1 MKSRLRKLLAAI
13 ICLAMIFQLS
23 GFALADSTVNAA
35 GETSME
41 EETNDGSEP
50 VEPSSEAAAEESS
63 VNAQTEP
70 APESIMEGGYPAFE
84 SQKDFGDIKIYISAP
99 EGAFPR
105 GVKLSVTKVALSD
118 ADKQKLDEVVD
129 SDQTIGD
136 YVAFDIK
143 FYDADDNEIQPNIPI
158 EVRFEL
164 AADNILAGAEELE
177 VFHIKD
183 GAEPVEQIEDGSKDV
198 VIEADSFSVYVVG
211 VTTVLAA
218 AASSAK
224 SIKMNSDGGN
234 VTQFIFVFN
243 VYDKETGTIRTT
255 TLHGQNHKQGNH
267 LDREATFDDGNL
279 GEWSIGDEIISV
291 DVYDLSGNYLLTVLP
306 AAFTHRSSG
315 GVIQT
320 DGTTFGD
327 GGEILQLN
335 GGTANFWFGGVSP
348 IPGTKIVI
356 EKIWIDQDGNEI
368 VSLRNKNVTIIVE
381 SPLPS
386 NADVVFGENKLPGT
400 LVVPTNNH
408 PTYGAEHT
416 FSEVIS
422 SALPDGYDSSEYVR
436 VEFNGVDQNSADG
449 TFVLDTSTLT
459 PDQTYTLTYVNKL
472 TALPGKGQ
480 FTPKVEK
487 ILTGIA
493 STEQIFN
500 FSLVQVNA
508 LGEAVTG
515 GITRTASTTAGNY
528 TAGAQAVTFDEIG
541 GLDPG
546 TYYFK
551 ITETAGT
558 ALGWAYSTASYT
570 ITVTVAYNGDTM
582 VTYPGGYNGTD
593 NLAPFTNAYSPNST
607 TANFTASKIIT
618 GPYPLDMTAGQ
629 FSFAV
634 KNGAGTIVAE
644 ATNDADGNIVFPKL
658 TFTET
663 GLYNYTIV
671 ETSTDGNGF
680 STDKAVYEASVTVTD
695 AGGGE
700 LAASVSY
707 KAGSAPAFTNAYNPN
722 SVDANFTAGKI
733 ITGPY
738 PLDMTAGQFGFAV
751 KNGDGAIV
759 AEATNDADGNIE
771 FPKLTFTE
779 TGLYN
784 YTIVET
790 STDGNGFRT
799 DKTIYEA
806 SVTVTDAG
814 GGELAASVSYKAGSA
829 PAFTNAYSPNSVDA
843 NFTASKIITGP
854 YPLEMTAGQFG
865 FAVKNGDGA
874 IVAEATNDADGNIVF
889 PKLTFT
895 ETGIYN
901 YTIVETSSDGN
912 GFSTDKTV
920 YEASVTVTDAGGGE
934 LAASVGYKAGSAPA
948 FTNAYSPKSIE
959 ANFTA
964 SKIITGP
971 YPLEMT
977 AGQFGFAVKNGDGA
991 IVAEATNDKDGNIVF
1006 PKLTFTETGLYN
1018 YTIVETSGDGNG
1030 FRTDKTIYEASVT
1043 VTDAGGGQL
1052 AASVSYKNES
1062 APAFVNE
1069 YDPGSVDAK
1078 FTATKAITGSYPFGM
1093 TAGQFGFAVKNGD
1106 DIVIAEATNDA
1117 DGNIVFPIMTFTE
1130 AGTYNYMIV
1139 ETSLGGNGWTMDD
1152 TEYPVTVT
1160 ITEDG
1165 SGELAA
1171 EVTYPDGDP
1180 VFVNTYEA
1188 NISVEVYINTI
1199 QRTSAAYQND
1209 DEDINNVNDEEFRY
1223 DIDFRSTSNVDLDTF
1238 TVEDVLAPE
1247 IRIQKLWTP
1256 VVWGDMDG
1264 KFDLS
1269 YKTNY
1274 STDWILWETRS
1285 TDDVTPLDVADL
1297 GLASDEYITALQ
1309 FKYGAVQAGFTSRNE
1324 DLAEQPALRN
1334 FSLMILMDLSSIE
1347 EVVTQPTE
1355 LYPATYMVKAA
1366 YAMSSGSINASVT
1379 AVGTL
1384 GEKRAA
1390 ADDNAVTEVIA
1401 PVNLAEIPPEQS
1413 AITEEGLV
1421 VNPPEV
1427 ISGTTTTIED
1437 DEVPLGSSVKT
1448 GDDRNLGLYAVLL
1461 AGSAAMLTGLWITGH
1476 KNRKR
1481 ARSVMDTKGGAK

>member
-70 APESIMEGGYPAFE
+70 APESIEEGGYPAFE

-183 GAEPVEQIEDGSKDV
+183 GVEPVEQIEDGSKDV

-243 VYDKETGTIRTT
+243 VYDKETGSIRTT
-255 TLHGQNHKQGNH
+255 TLHGQNHRQGNH
-267 LDREATFDDGNL
+267 LDREATFDDGNP

-291 DVYDLSGNYLLTVLP
+291 DVFDLSGNYLLTVLP

-400 LVVPTNNH
+400 LVVPTNSH

-436 VEFNGVDQNSADG
+436 VEFGGVNQNSADG

-472 TALPGKGQ
+472 TASPGKGQ

-487 ILTGIA
+487 VLTGIA
-493 STEQIFN
+493 STEKSFN

-515 GITRTASTTAGNY
+515 GITRIASTTAGNY
-528 TAGAQAVTFDEIG
+528 TAGAQAVTFDEIS
-541 GLDPG
+541 GLVPG

-551 ITETAGT
+551 VTETAGT

-570 ITVTVAYNGDTM
+570 ITVTVAYSGDTL

-618 GPYPLDMTAGQ
+618 GPYPLDMTEGQ
-629 FSFAV
+629 FGFAV
-634 KNGAGTIVAE
+634 KNGDGAIVAE

-671 ETSTDGNGF
+671 ETSTDG
-680 STDKAVYEASVTVTD
+680 D
-695 AGGGE
+695 
-700 LAASVSY
+700 
-707 KAGSAPAFTNAYNPN
+707 
-722 SVDANFTAGKI
+722 
-733 ITGPY
+733 
-738 PLDMTAGQFGFAV
+738 
-751 KNGDGAIV
+751 
-759 AEATNDADGNIE
+759 
-771 FPKLTFTE
+771 
-779 TGLYN
+779 
-784 YTIVET
+784 
-790 STDGNGFRT
+790 GFRT

-814 GGELAASVSYKAGSA
+814 GGELAASVSYKAGSV
-829 PAFTNAYSPNSVDA
+829 PTFVNEYSPKSIDA

-854 YPLEMTAGQFG
+854 YPLDMTEGQFG
-865 FAVKNGDGA
+865 FAVKNGAGT
-874 IVAEATNDADGNIVF
+874 IVAEATNDTDGNIVF

-912 GFSTDKTV
+912 GFRTDKTI
-920 YEASVTVTDAGGGE
+920 YEASVTVTDAGGE
-934 LAASVGYKAGSAPA
+934 LAASVSYMAGSAPA
-948 FTNAYSPKSIE
+948 FTNDYSPNSVD

-977 AGQFGFAVKNGDGA
+977 EGQFGFAVKNGAGA
-991 IVAEATNDKDGNIVF
+991 IVAEATNDADGNIVF
-1006 PKLTFTETGLYN
+1006 PKLTFTATGTYN
-1018 YTIVETSGDGNG
+1018 YTVVETSTDGNG
-1030 FRTDKTIYEASVT
+1030 FRTDKSIYEASVE
-1043 VTDAGGGQL
+1043 VTDEGGGEL
-1052 AASVSYKNES
+1052 AASVSYKAGS
-1062 APAFVNE
+1062 APTFIND
-1069 YDPGSVDAK
+1069 YNPGSVDAN
-1078 FTATKAITGSYPFGM
+1078 FTATKAIAGSYPFGM

-1106 DIVIAEATNDA
+1106 GIVIAEATNDT

-1130 AGTYNYMIV
+1130 AGTYNYTIV

-1160 ITEDG
+1160 VTEDG

-1188 NISVEVYINTI
+1188 NISVEVFINTI

-1297 GLASDEYITALQ
+1297 GLAGDEHITALQ
-1309 FKYGAVQAGFTSRNE
+1309 FKYGEVQAGFTSRNE
-1324 DLAEQPALRN
+1324 DLAEQPALRS

-1355 LYPATYMVKAA
+1355 LYPATYMVRAA

-1379 AVGTL
+1379 AIGTL
-1384 GEKRAA
+1384 GEKSAA

-1437 DEVPLGSSVKT
+1437 GEVPLGSSVKT

-1461 AGSAAMLTGLWITGH
+1461 AGSAAMLAGLWITGH

>member
-1 MKSRLRKLLAAI
+1 M
-13 ICLAMIFQLS
+13 
-23 GFALADSTVNAA
+23 
-35 GETSME
+35 
-41 EETNDGSEP
+41 P
-50 VEPSSEAAAEESS
+50 VVSL
-63 VNAQTEP
+63 
-70 APESIMEGGYPAFE
+70 
-84 SQKDFGDIKIYISAP
+84 
-99 EGAFPR
+99 AFPR

-143 FYDADDNEIQPNIPI
+143 FYDADGNEIQPNIPI

-164 AADNILAGAEELE
+164 AADNILAGVEELE

-183 GAEPVEQIEDGSKDV
+183 GVEPVEQIEDGSKDV

-224 SIKMNSDGGN
+224 SIKMNSNGGN

-243 VYDKETGTIRTT
+243 VYDKETGSIRTT

-356 EKIWIDQDGNEI
+356 EKIWLDQDGNEI

-400 LVVPTNNH
+400 LVVPTNSH
-408 PTYGAEHT
+408 PTYGADHT
-416 FSEVIS
+416 FSEVIG

-436 VEFNGVDQNSADG
+436 VEFGGVDQNSADG
-449 TFVLDTSTLT
+449 KFVLDTSTLT
-459 PDQTYTLTYVNKL
+459 PDQTYKLTYVNKL
-472 TALPGKGQ
+472 TASPGKGQ

-487 ILTGIA
+487 VLTGIA

-528 TAGAQAVTFDEIG
+528 MAGAQAVTFDEIG

-551 ITETAGT
+551 VTETAGT

-607 TANFTASKIIT
+607 TANFTASKIIS
-618 GPYPLDMTAGQ
+618 GLYPLEMTAGQ
-629 FSFAV
+629 FGFAV

-671 ETSTDGNGF
+671 ETSTDG
-680 STDKAVYEASVTVTD
+680 D
-695 AGGGE
+695 
-700 LAASVSY
+700 
-707 KAGSAPAFTNAYNPN
+707 
-722 SVDANFTAGKI
+722 
-733 ITGPY
+733 
-738 PLDMTAGQFGFAV
+738 
-751 KNGDGAIV
+751 
-759 AEATNDADGNIE
+759 
-771 FPKLTFTE
+771 
-779 TGLYN
+779 
-784 YTIVET
+784 
-790 STDGNGFRT
+790 GFRT

-829 PAFTNAYSPNSVDA
+829 PTFTNEYSPNSVDA

-854 YPLEMTAGQFG
+854 YPLDMTPGQFG
-865 FAVKNGDGA
+865 FAVKNGAGA

-895 ETGIYN
+895 ATGTYN
-901 YTIVETSSDGN
+901 YTVVETS
-912 GFSTDKTV
+912 T
-920 YEASVTVTDAGGGE
+920 
-934 LAASVGYKAGSAPA
+934 
-948 FTNAYSPKSIE
+948 
-959 ANFTA
+959 
-964 SKIITGP
+964 
-971 YPLEMT
+971 
-977 AGQFGFAVKNGDGA
+977 
-991 IVAEATNDKDGNIVF
+991 
-1006 PKLTFTETGLYN
+1006 
-1018 YTIVETSGDGNG
+1018 DGNG
-1030 FRTDKTIYEASVT
+1030 FRTDKSIYEASVE

-1052 AASVSYKNES
+1052 AASVSYKAGS
-1062 APAFVNE
+1062 APEFVND
-1069 YDPGSVDAK
+1069 YDPGSVDAN
-1078 FTATKAITGSYPFGM
+1078 FTASKTITGSYPFGM

-1130 AGTYNYMIV
+1130 AGTYNYTIV

-1160 ITEDG
+1160 VTEDG

-1171 EVTYPDGDP
+1171 EVTYPEGDP
-1180 VFVNTYEA
+1180 AFVNTYEA
-1188 NISVEVYINTI
+1188 NISVEVFINTI

-1269 YKTNY
+1269 YKTNH

-1309 FKYGAVQAGFTSRNE
+1309 FKYGEVQAGFTSRNE

-1334 FSLMILMDLSSIE
+1334 FSLMILMDLSSME

-1384 GEKRAA
+1384 GEKSAA

-1401 PVNLAEIPPEQS
+1401 PVNLAEIPLEQS

-1448 GDDRNLGLYAVLL
+1448 GDDRNLGLYAILL

>member
-1 MKSRLRKLLAAI
+1 LAI
-13 ICLAMIFQLS
+13 
-23 GFALADSTVNAA
+23 V
-35 GETSME
+35 
-41 EETNDGSEP
+41 P
-50 VEPSSEAAAEESS
+50 VVSL
-63 VNAQTEP
+63 
-70 APESIMEGGYPAFE
+70 
-84 SQKDFGDIKIYISAP
+84 
-99 EGAFPR
+99 AFPR

-143 FYDADDNEIQPNIPI
+143 FYDADGNEIQPNIPI

-164 AADNILAGAEELE
+164 AADNILAGVEELE

-183 GAEPVEQIEDGSKDV
+183 GVEPVEQIEDGSKDV

-224 SIKMNSDGGN
+224 SIKMNSNGGN

-243 VYDKETGTIRTT
+243 VYDKETGSIRTT

-356 EKIWIDQDGNEI
+356 EKIWLDQDGNEI

-400 LVVPTNNH
+400 LVVPTNSH
-408 PTYGAEHT
+408 PTYGADHT
-416 FSEVIS
+416 FSEVIG

-436 VEFNGVDQNSADG
+436 VEFGGVDQNSADG
-449 TFVLDTSTLT
+449 KFVLDTSTLT
-459 PDQTYTLTYVNKL
+459 PDQTYKLTYVNKL
-472 TALPGKGQ
+472 TASPGKGQ

-487 ILTGIA
+487 VLTGIA

-528 TAGAQAVTFDEIG
+528 MAGAQAVTFDEIG

-551 ITETAGT
+551 VTETAGT

-607 TANFTASKIIT
+607 TANFTASKIIS
-618 GPYPLDMTAGQ
+618 GLYPLEMTAGQ
-629 FSFAV
+629 FGFAV

-671 ETSTDGNGF
+671 ETSTDG
-680 STDKAVYEASVTVTD
+680 D
-695 AGGGE
+695 
-700 LAASVSY
+700 
-707 KAGSAPAFTNAYNPN
+707 
-722 SVDANFTAGKI
+722 
-733 ITGPY
+733 
-738 PLDMTAGQFGFAV
+738 
-751 KNGDGAIV
+751 
-759 AEATNDADGNIE
+759 
-771 FPKLTFTE
+771 
-779 TGLYN
+779 
-784 YTIVET
+784 
-790 STDGNGFRT
+790 GFRT

-829 PAFTNAYSPNSVDA
+829 PTFTNEYSPNSVDA

-854 YPLEMTAGQFG
+854 YPLDMTPGQFG
-865 FAVKNGDGA
+865 FAVKNGAGA

-895 ETGIYN
+895 ATGTYN
-901 YTIVETSSDGN
+901 YTVVETS
-912 GFSTDKTV
+912 T
-920 YEASVTVTDAGGGE
+920 
-934 LAASVGYKAGSAPA
+934 
-948 FTNAYSPKSIE
+948 
-959 ANFTA
+959 
-964 SKIITGP
+964 
-971 YPLEMT
+971 
-977 AGQFGFAVKNGDGA
+977 
-991 IVAEATNDKDGNIVF
+991 
-1006 PKLTFTETGLYN
+1006 
-1018 YTIVETSGDGNG
+1018 DGNG
-1030 FRTDKTIYEASVT
+1030 FRTDKSIYEASVE

-1052 AASVSYKNES
+1052 AASVSYKAGS
-1062 APAFVNE
+1062 APEFVND
-1069 YDPGSVDAK
+1069 YDPGSVDAN
-1078 FTATKAITGSYPFGM
+1078 FTASKTITGSYPFGM

-1130 AGTYNYMIV
+1130 AGTYNYTIV

-1160 ITEDG
+1160 VTEDG

-1171 EVTYPDGDP
+1171 EVTYPEGDP
-1180 VFVNTYEA
+1180 AFVNTYEA
-1188 NISVEVYINTI
+1188 NISVEVFINTI

-1269 YKTNY
+1269 YKTNH

-1309 FKYGAVQAGFTSRNE
+1309 FKYGEVQAGFTSRNE

-1334 FSLMILMDLSSIE
+1334 FSLMILMDLSSME

-1384 GEKRAA
+1384 GEKSAA

-1401 PVNLAEIPPEQS
+1401 PVNLAEIPLEQS

-1448 GDDRNLGLYAVLL
+1448 GDDRNLGLYAILL